1 MTDTPING
9 RMNGGGSM
17 TVRAFVLAALL
28 VSFVCYSAGAGT
40 YLDFSTNHYQRFE
53 PRERFQV
60 DTRVHV
66 YHTSDR
72 AQYGLEY
79 SLFEE
84 IHGPVSDHTLN
95 LYELYWSR
103 GIFRASAL
111 LILDGPYDK
120 VDPYYGAQVEFKAN
134 VPVLRSTW
142 TLEVVPALRSEA
154 ETAEP
159 EPIVGLTLHRVIGR
173 AEIGLS
179 YNVVEPRDRYL
190 ITGSR
195 PVVTANVS
203 VPLWNGNRL
212 ALGYGHL
219 LGQTGPERHWWV
231 GRLEFGHLLEF

>member
-1 MTDTPING
+1 
-9 RMNGGGSM
+9 M
-17 TVRAFVLAALL
+17 TVRTFVLAALL
-28 VSFVCYSAGAGT
+28 LSLVCSSASAGT
-40 YLDFSTNHYQRFE
+40 YLDFSTHQYQRLE
-53 PRERFQV
+53 PIERFQV
-60 DTRVHV
+60 DTRIRVHHV
-66 YHTSDR
+66 SDR

-84 IHGPVSDHTLN
+84 IRGPVSDHTLN

-120 VDPYYGAQVEFKAN
+120 VNPYYGSQLEFKADI
-134 VPVLRSTW
+134 PVLRSTW
-142 TLEVVPALRSEA
+142 TLEVVPALRIEDRVNKF
-154 ETAEP
+154 
-159 EPIVGLTLHRVIGR
+159 EPILGLILRRAIGR
-173 AEIGLS
+173 AEIEVS
-179 YNVVEPRDRYL
+179 YNAVEPRDRFL
-190 ITGSR
+190 ITGPR

-231 GRLEFGHLLEF
+231 GRLEFGHLIEF

>member
-1 MTDTPING
+1 MVQL
-9 RMNGGGSM
+9 MGGGFL
-17 TVRAFVLAALL
+17 TVRTFVLAALL
-28 VSFVCYSAGAGT
+28 LSLVCSSASAGT
-40 YLDFSTNHYQRFE
+40 YLDFSTHQYQRLE
-53 PRERFQV
+53 PIERFQV
-60 DTRVHV
+60 DTRIRVHHV
-66 YHTSDR
+66 NDR

-84 IHGPVSDHTLN
+84 IRGPVSDHTLN

-120 VDPYYGAQVEFKAN
+120 ANPYYGSQLEFKADI
-134 VPVLRSTW
+134 PVLRSTW
-142 TLEVVPALRSEA
+142 TLEVVPTLRIEA
-154 ETAEP
+154 ETAEL
-159 EPIVGLTLHRVIGR
+159 EPIVGLALHRMIGR

-195 PVVTANVS
+195 PVVVATLG
-203 VPLWNGNRL
+203 VPLWNGSKI
-212 ALGYGHL
+212 ALEYGRL

-231 GRLEFGHLLEF
+231 GRLEFGHLIGF